1 MNKKII
7 YLVEKTTGSYEDRF
21 TEIVKASFDRE
32 KIKKYISDK
41 ETEYKDIYEIS
52 KIWEKEWTKDESHK
66 ESFEEEESFIEYLK
80 EKFPLD
86 VERFG
91 IEKLRQAYDLYERGI
106 LDDCPFYT
114 TVEIEVDSDND

>member
-1 MNKKII
+1 MNEKII
-7 YLVEKTTGSYEDRF
+7 YLVKKTTGSYEDRF

-52 KIWEKEWTKDESHK
+52 RLWKEKWAKSNETLLD
-66 ESFEEEESFIEYLK
+66 EEETFIEHLK
-80 EKFPLD
+80 ENFPLD

-91 IEKLRQAYDLYERGI
+91 IEKLKQAYDLYERGV
-106 LDDCPFYT
+106 LNDCPFYT
-114 TVEIEVDSDND
+114 IEEVEVDSDND